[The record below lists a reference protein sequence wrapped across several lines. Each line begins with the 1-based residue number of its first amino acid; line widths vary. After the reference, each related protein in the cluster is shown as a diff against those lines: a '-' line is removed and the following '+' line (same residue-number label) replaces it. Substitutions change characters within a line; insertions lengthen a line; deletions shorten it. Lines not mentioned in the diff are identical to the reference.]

1 LRQIYDRAYFPL
13 ALAIL
18 LAGALGWLPRVKRS
32 TKGEGTERRYFYGS
46 VWAIAAAQ
54 PMLGLL
60 WKTLPRTHA
69 ADILKLAAFATILA
83 IMGALAWRGALPRTR
98 AIAPGDWGISD

>member
-1 LRQIYDRAYFPL
+1 
-13 ALAIL
+13 
-18 LAGALGWLPRVKRS
+18 
-32 TKGEGTERRYFYGS
+32 
-46 VWAIAAAQ
+46 
-54 PMLGLL
+54 MLGLL

-69 ADILKLAAFATILA
+69 ADILKLGAFATILA